1 VGVEVEV
8 DVEPEVDLEVK
19 LEVERWGGDGGNG
32 GDGEVAWLA
41 AVAVMQSGCAR
52 LANGGTPKA
61 AKQVAVQ
68 RANNSNQ

>member
-8 DVEPEVDLEVK
+8 DVELELEV
-19 LEVERWGGDGGNG
+19 EVERWGGDG

-41 AVAVMQSGCAR
+41 AVAVRQSGCAR

-61 AKQVAVQ
+61 AKEVAVQ
-68 RANNSNQ
+68 RASNSNQ